1 MPAPPQCQNGELKK
15 GKKKGMRE
23 VRTVHKWEKNSELKE
38 REKMG

>member
-1 MPAPPQCQNGELKK
+1 VPKWRTEERE
-15 GKKKGMRE
+15 KKGMRE